1 MGRGGGRG
9 GGPKKGEVQA
19 NPAEANAV
27 DPKVISEILER
38 LAKLEK
44 WKAKWKERKE
54 RKRQKKDKADKKK
67 QKRSLRK
74 NEEEERTK
82 KRAKKDVSSSP
93 APVSNAP
100 PPEVDAAVK
109 KPTAA
114 KSKPKAK
121 AKNLAALPAPVKGE
135 PSQGSHEQLARNAP
149 KEAAKPVE
157 AAKGEQAKTEAEDAA
172 NKVVPSDPRAAH
184 CCYDMLQI
192 DRTAT
197 VEQVKRA
204 YRSLAIKMHP
214 DKGGSHKAF
223 CALQLAFDVLQ
234 DEVER
239 QAYDREL
246 RESRSRDGQVGQAVD
261 SAPVVQP
268 AAVSPVMLRD
278 ALMGTPPRH
287 WPEML
292 KELLTV
298 NLKLLQEFLNM
309 SQQQQNEV
317 AKEHQESHPQHSK
330 AGVPGIC
337 RSGNFYYAKASRAHI
352 SINSKPATLVEAI
365 DANIALKQIWNIVK
379 KYPDDLEGGLRRA
392 VKERREIDQDT
403 IFFMRFR
410 LDFRWESIRI
420 TTPQSSD
427 VESMLRD
434 RRTLLKLA
442 ERRAS
447 KDEFQKAQQAMKE
460 NAQEELVAQRNYA
473 SVRQQLVAEVA
484 REVLWRHAADSRS
497 LLSLKNRADEAASDP
512 ESSDS
517 DTSSSSSS
525 S

>member
-1 MGRGGGRG
+1 M
-9 GGPKKGEVQA
+9 
-19 NPAEANAV
+19 
-27 DPKVISEILER
+27 
-38 LAKLEK
+38 
-44 WKAKWKERKE
+44 
-54 RKRQKKDKADKKK
+54 
-67 QKRSLRK
+67 
-74 NEEEERTK
+74 
-82 KRAKKDVSSSP
+82 
-93 APVSNAP
+93 SNAP